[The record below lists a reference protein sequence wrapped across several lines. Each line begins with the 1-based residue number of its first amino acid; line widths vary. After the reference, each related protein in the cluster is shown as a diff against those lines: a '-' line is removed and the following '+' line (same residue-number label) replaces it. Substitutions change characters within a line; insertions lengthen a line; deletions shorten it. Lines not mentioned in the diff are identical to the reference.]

1 MANTVTALAEGAKLT
16 ANTNQDTLRFGLGWQ
31 EVSRE
36 WLAMTQNRLQMNVEA
51 ITALSRCRSLPDPGC
66 HTALFRGNVDL
77 TLENSQRLAELSM
90 TVIKEATG
98 NVAGRESTPARHKR
112 AA

>member
-1 MANTVTALAEGAKLT
+1 
-16 ANTNQDTLRFGLGWQ
+16 
-31 EVSRE
+31 
-36 WLAMTQNRLQMNVEA
+36 
-51 ITALSRCRSLPDPGC
+51 
-66 HTALFRGNVDL
+66 L

-98 NVAGRESTPARHKR
+98 NVAGRESTPASHKR

>member
-1 MANTVTALAEGAKLT
+1 
-16 ANTNQDTLRFGLGWQ
+16 
-31 EVSRE
+31 
-36 WLAMTQNRLQMNVEA
+36 MTQNRLQMNVEA
-51 ITALSRCRSLPDPGC
+51 ITALSRCRSLPEFLAAY
-66 HTALFRGNVDL
+66 TALVRGNVDL

-98 NVAGRESTPARHKR
+98 NVAGRESTPALHKR